1 MCRKS
6 RQKYL
11 ADSLFSKRF
20 GLESYEWQ
28 LRISPSPSPP
38 PLSQNRCGL
47 TPPLFRTFSDQKA
60 LPFTKNPSFSIQIFV
75 TCNVQVIFLTFSIFF
90 DNLAICSWFVKYFPF
105 FAILHNMQV
114 IVFLF
119 LISILFDDL
128 AMCRWSRKRWQ
139 GSVLRLSLLRSSSL
153 CKLPLSLAEVDN
165 IGNQR
170 WWWWYL

>member
-1 MCRKS
+1 MLSLIACILWCQFHTKMCRKI

-75 TCNVQVIFLTFSIFF
+75 TCNVQVIFLTFSIFLTVLQYAA
-90 DNLAICSWFVKYFPF
+90 DLSNISHF

-114 IVFLF
+114 IVFRF

-128 AMCRWSRKRWQ
+128 AMCR
-139 GSVLRLSLLRSSSL
+139 
-153 CKLPLSLAEVDN
+153 
-165 IGNQR
+165 
-170 WWWWYL
+170 